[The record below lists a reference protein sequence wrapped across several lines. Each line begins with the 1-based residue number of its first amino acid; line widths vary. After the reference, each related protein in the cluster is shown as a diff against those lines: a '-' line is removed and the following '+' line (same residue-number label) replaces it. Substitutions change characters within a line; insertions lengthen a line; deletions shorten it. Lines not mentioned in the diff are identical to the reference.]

1 MLSDPETR
9 PLLLKSIMGEAR
21 PAGVNDPPAE
31 DVSAGT
37 FGGTGG
43 GGQYVFL
50 ANGATTTPLT
60 VKGAAS
66 QSVPLQNWK
75 NSAGDVL
82 ATVQGN
88 GSVGIGTP
96 TPGAR
101 LDVNGEVSAP
111 VIKETATE
119 YSGADITDYSPR
131 KVFFNVPGSG
141 NNVLTYYKIATVKVL
156 GTYSNVHF
164 YGWLDTGGSHVG
176 VEKRME
182 VEVRVF
188 TMAVATD
195 STLVYSKRGQNT
207 EYFCAY
213 KIEDG
218 DGSGHDYYDLYVKQR
233 WWDNTSG
240 EIDIRVGCGTAAVT
254 VWQTGSNCG
263 TGTPGGALQSP
274 NANYAVDTA
283 GNVGIGTTGPETPLM
298 VVKANSGSGALTP
311 VLKVQ
316 SDGSSGEGPMVKFAA
331 TLAQN
336 VAKAFIAY
344 QSTGGGYGGNG
355 KLLLGVNPATDTTDV
370 SASDAKVAIQGDG
383 KVGIGTTSPRG
394 RLEVVSTVP
403 GDVSFWTLSKNIGEV
418 NDAQNIIFAM
428 PNAVGQVNSTA
439 GLRAVIEAV
448 DATNARTGLGFITGQ
463 HDYTAERMR
472 ITGGGNVG
480 IGTTTPVS
488 KLHVRGRA
496 AFTASGTVTALEGQS
511 TVTGTDTAFLEQVGI
526 GDRVTIE
533 TETRSVLAIA
543 DGNHLTVDGPFD
555 TEHSGK
561 TMTVHPSLF
570 RVDDSS
576 GATQFLVND
585 QGRGLI
591 PGLNQIVFLK
601 PKGGSEDDS
610 AQINNAIE
618 SLPDEGGIIMLTPGP
633 YNIHTTIE
641 IKNNG
646 VKLRGYGGAWLDGA
660 PATKLLWV
668 GGDGDPVPPPD
679 AGFLPEP
686 HCPIVKVYSTDP
698 TKLLQDVELSGFA
711 IDGNGRANLTG
722 LLLNQVG
729 NSTFRRVQVA
739 NVVEGFWLT
748 TSASAADVGCQYNFF
763 ENCSARVLAK
773 GAVLTRTLTPEIEGQ
788 GNSCH
793 NTFIAFSAWYSGT
806 QASDA
811 GIWLLDCDNNNFIR
825 TYCWPSV
832 EGSGF
837 GVVIADPRNA
847 RANYFYH
854 LQAWPRVRLNKA
866 DAPFVEQKNV
876 IFGYDLENTQLQP
889 EAVTSSGNPADP
901 ANFLFWIDSAAS
913 VNASELAV
921 TEKMSKAAGAV
932 YASANQSSVHGAD
945 TGPDR
950 TYFTRDVSVGDKVT
964 IVAAPTDP
972 HPETR
977 TVTAVNSD
985 FLLTVD
991 SSFTY
996 DHGWGLLAVWPCL
1009 RLALRVA
1016 DPWGGT
1022 KLSLSNAGNLSV
1034 AGSLSIG
1041 SAEVVSDQRVLHN
1054 VTANAGIITSGAFQ
1068 PSQIPNLD
1076 ASKVTS
1082 GTFQAVQIPN
1092 LNASKIN
1099 DGIFDLARIPTM
1111 DNAHLPGDLLH
1122 GKTADGRKIAWGAA
1136 HLSSGSASVGTGL
1149 STIEA
1154 ALVTAINGT
1163 SNTFNA
1169 DHSAGGGALTIG
1181 CSDGSSTEWVW
1192 WIAIGT

>member
-1 MLSDPETR
+1 MLSDPQTR
-9 PLLLKSIMGEAR
+9 PLLLKSILGEAR
-21 PAGVNDPPAE
+21 PAGANDPPAE

-37 FGGTGG
+37 FGDNTG
-43 GGQYVFL
+43 GGQYIFL

-82 ATVQGN
+82 AAVQGDGNVGIGLSAPAKKLHVQGDIQVGADWAPNPWFLTFITAGADKTSGIRFGTEAAPGLKWSLYGSSSDSSLHIKMGDTERLTIDSAGKLGIGVTNPGAPLHVRKDQN
-88 GSVGIGTP
+88 GETDLILGNSNTSVLGSPNTGLVFSAYRDVDPDHPVAKIVAIPSYDPGSNQGTTATYADLAFHTTTSFDVLSEKMRITKAGNVGIGTAGP
-96 TPGAR
+96 ETPLMVVRANSGSGALTPVLKVQTDGASGEGPMVKFAATLAQNVAKGFIAYQSTGGGYGGNGKLLLGVNPAADATDVSASDAKVAIQGDGKVGIGTATPGAR

-119 YSGADITDYSPR
+119 YSGTDITDHSPR
-131 KVFFNVPGSG
+131 KVFFNVPGAG
-141 NNVLTYYKIATVKVL
+141 NNVLTYYKIARVKIL

-164 YGWLDTGGSHVG
+164 YGWLDSGGSHIG
-176 VEKRME
+176 LERRME
-182 VEVRVF
+182 VEVRAF
-188 TMAVATD
+188 TMGDATQ

-233 WWDNTSG
+233 WWDNTTG

-263 TGTPGGALQSP
+263 TGTPDGALQSP
-274 NANYAVDTA
+274 NADYTVD
-283 GNVGIGTTGPETPLM
+283 
-298 VVKANSGSGALTP
+298 
-311 VLKVQ
+311 
-316 SDGSSGEGPMVKFAA
+316 
-331 TLAQN
+331 
-336 VAKAFIAY
+336 
-344 QSTGGGYGGNG
+344 
-355 KLLLGVNPATDTTDV
+355 KLN
-370 SASDAKVAIQGDG
+370 
-383 KVGIGTTSPRG
+383 
-394 RLEVVSTVP
+394 E
-403 GDVSFWTLSKNIGEV
+403 
-418 NDAQNIIFAM
+418 IIF
-428 PNAVGQVNSTA
+428 
-439 GLRAVIEAV
+439 LR
-448 DATNARTGLGFITGQ
+448 
-463 HDYTAERMR
+463 
-472 ITGGGNVG
+472 
-480 IGTTTPVS
+480 
-488 KLHVRGRA
+488 
-496 AFTASGTVTALEGQS
+496 
-511 TVTGTDTAFLEQVGI
+511 
-526 GDRVTIE
+526 
-533 TETRSVLAIA
+533 
-543 DGNHLTVDGPFD
+543 
-555 TEHSGK
+555 
-561 TMTVHPSLF
+561 
-570 RVDDSS
+570 
-576 GATQFLVND
+576 
-585 QGRGLI
+585 
-591 PGLNQIVFLK
+591 
-601 PKGGSEDDS
+601 PKGGSQDDS
-610 AQINNAIE
+610 DQINNAIAA
-618 SLPDEGGIIMLTPGP
+618 LPASGGIVVLLPGT
-633 YNIHTTIE
+633 YNIGTTISNLRGTSA
-641 IKNNG
+641 KNG
-646 VKLRGYGGAWLDGA
+646 VKLRGYGGGWPGTPADALTRLVWTGPAGGTVIDLKPYDPDPQVTTGQVQDLEVSDLTIDGSSSAGIGLRLDRVFNSRFRR
-660 PATKLLWV
+660 LQIRNMSDV
-668 GGDGDPVPPPD
+668 GG
-679 AGFLPEP
+679 
-686 HCPIVKVYSTDP
+686 
-698 TKLLQDVELSGFA
+698 
-711 IDGNGRANLTG
+711 
-722 LLLNQVG
+722 VG
-729 NSTFRRVQVA
+729 MK
-739 NVVEGFWLT
+739 LT
-748 TSASAADVGCQYNFF
+748 TTAFEPAGANMGCQYNSF
-763 ENCSARVLAK
+763 EDCAVRNASKCV
-773 GAVLTRTLTPEIEGQ
+773 VLTSEPPDEKPVA
-788 GNSCH
+788 NSCH
-793 NTFIAFSAWYSGT
+793 NTFVGLSTWHYGT
-806 QASDA
+806 EVTDA
-811 GIWLLDCDNNNFIR
+811 GILLEDCDNNNFIR

-854 LQAWPRVRLNKA
+854 LQAWPRVRVNKA

-950 TYFTRDVSVGDKVT
+950 TYFTRDVSVGDNVT

-1041 SAEVVSDQRVLHN
+1041 GAEVVSDQRVLHN

>member
-1 MLSDPETR
+1 MLSDPQTQR
-9 PLLLKSIMGEAR
+9 LIAQSVLGSVSVRGGSPST
-21 PAGVNDPPAE
+21 PAVE
-31 DVSAGT
+31 VSGPGP
-37 FGGTGG
+37 FGANCGG
-43 GGQYVFL
+43 GNYSFPAAL
-50 ANGATTTPLT
+50 SING
-60 VKGAAS
+60 
-66 QSVPLQNWK
+66 N
-75 NSAGDVL
+75 
-82 ATVQGN
+82 
-88 GSVGIGTP
+88 VGIGTP
-96 TPGAR
+96 SAAAK
-101 LDVNGEVSAP
+101 LD
-111 VIKETATE
+111 
-119 YSGADITDYSPR
+119 
-131 KVFFNVPGSG
+131 
-141 NNVLTYYKIATVKVL
+141 VL
-156 GTYSNVHF
+156 GTVPGDVSYWILSKIGAVGDVQNIVFLMPNTAGTVGSTAALRAVIEAVDANNARTGLGFITGQH
-164 YGWLDTGGSHVG
+164 DCTAERMRITGG
-176 VEKRME
+176 
-182 VEVRVF
+182 
-188 TMAVATD
+188 
-195 STLVYSKRGQNT
+195 
-207 EYFCAY
+207 
-213 KIEDG
+213 
-218 DGSGHDYYDLYVKQR
+218 
-233 WWDNTSG
+233 
-240 EIDIRVGCGTAAVT
+240 
-254 VWQTGSNCG
+254 
-263 TGTPGGALQSP
+263 
-274 NANYAVDTA
+274 
-283 GNVGIGTTGPETPLM
+283 GNVGIGTTEPGAKLDVRASSGQHVLDLVSYQGNGVIFSSTAGGGEGGKIESASGPFRIH
-298 VVKANSGSGALTP
+298 SGA
-311 VLKVQ
+311 
-316 SDGSSGEGPMVKFAA
+316 
-331 TLAQN
+331 
-336 VAKAFIAY
+336 
-344 QSTGGGYGGNG
+344 G
-355 KLLLGVNPATDTTDV
+355 KLLQLAPGGNVAMTLDSAGNLGL
-370 SASDAKVAIQGDG
+370 
-383 KVGIGTTSPRG
+383 GTPSPHG
-394 RLEVVSTVP
+394 RLEVSSTVP
-403 GDVSFWTLSKNIGEV
+403 GDVGFWTLSKIGAV

-428 PNAVGQVNSTA
+428 PNAAGQVNSTA

-448 DATNARTGLGFITGQ
+448 DANNARTGLGFITGQ

-854 LQAWPRVRLNKA
+854 LQAWPRVRVNKA

-1041 SAEVVSDQRVLHN
+1041 GAEVVSDQRVLHN